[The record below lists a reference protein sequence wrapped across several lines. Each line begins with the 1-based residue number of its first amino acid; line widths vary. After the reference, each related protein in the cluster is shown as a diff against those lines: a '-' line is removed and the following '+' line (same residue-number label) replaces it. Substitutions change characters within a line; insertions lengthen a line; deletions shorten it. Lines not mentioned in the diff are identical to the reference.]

1 MQPNHNQISLQ
12 EVNHGLPL
20 RPEELK
26 KLEDTMTA
34 FSEFT
39 GVPVTFFDAK
49 GEPVWERRRE
59 GKLCD
64 LFDMYRDQTSPCR
77 KSLLYATKI
86 SNQLGE
92 PYVFVCKAGFVN
104 ISMPLFV
111 MGKAFGHFVAGPMVM
126 GIMQESLLNNIFSLT
141 KVKEQDIPKLMVFVR
156 GMKDYTPKEV
166 SHLSVLF
173 GSGVISSIRQNS
185 EYTKVSDR
193 NAEQQRIGERIRLRK
208 QDGEQSG
215 KSLSGKNL
223 LLNKAHNLENQL
235 VTLVEAGESEKAGVI
250 ARELLEELTLAEAGD
265 LSAVKIKILSICTV
279 LARLV
284 EEDSYI
290 YEIDA
295 LGEATDIDELSQ
307 LASAFVEKIS
317 SSFAGASYRGNSQ
330 LIRNALEYIHRNYD
344 KKIALTG
351 VAEILHIN
359 PSYLSMLFK
368 QEVGLAFTD
377 YVNNFRVVKSRDLLS
392 RTNLSLGEIASLTGF
407 EDQSYFSKTFK
418 RFNDTTPMA
427 FRKNHKAQ
435 NAAERQH
442 KLLDR

>member
-1 MQPNHNQISLQ
+1 MQTNRDSISLQ
-12 EVNHGLPL
+12 NVNHGLPL
-20 RPEELK
+20 RAEELK
-26 KLEDTMTA
+26 KLEETMTA

-49 GEPVWERRRE
+49 GEPVWERRA
-59 GKLCD
+59 GDKLCN
-64 LFDMYRDQTSPCR
+64 LFEMYKEPTSLCR
-77 KSLLYATKI
+77 KSLLSATKI

-104 ISMPLFV
+104 VAMPLFI

-126 GIMQESLLNNIFSLT
+126 GVMQESLLTNIFSLT
-141 KVKEQDIPKLMVFVR
+141 KVKEQDIPKLMVFIR

-173 GSGVISSIRQNS
+173 GSGVISSIRQNA

-208 QDGEQSG
+208 LDADPAG
-215 KSLSGKNL
+215 KDL
-223 LLNKAHNLENQL
+223 LLTRAHHLENQL
-235 VTLVEAGESEKAGVI
+235 VSLVEAGESDKAAAI
-250 ARELLEELTLAEAGD
+250 AKDLVEELTLAEAGD

-295 LGEATDIDELSQ
+295 LSEVSGIDELTQ
-307 LASAFVEKIS
+307 QTAAFVEKLS
-317 SSFAGASYRGNSQ
+317 ASFVGASYGGNSQ

-344 KKIALTG
+344 KKISLTG
-351 VAEILHIN
+351 MADILHIN

-392 RTNLSLGEIASLTGF
+392 RTNISLGEIASLTGF

-418 RFNDTTPMA
+418 KFTDSTPMA
-427 FRKNHKAQ
+427 FRKNHKAR
-435 NAAERQH
+435 NAAERQQ
-442 KLLDR
+442 KLFDRKTIK

>member
-1 MQPNHNQISLQ
+1 MSQINNNQPVSLQ
-12 EVNHGLPL
+12 AVNHGLPL
-20 RPEELK
+20 RPEELN
-26 KLEDTMTA
+26 KLEETMTA

-39 GVPVTFFDAK
+39 GVPVTFFDIK
-49 GEPVWERRRE
+49 GEPVWERR
-59 GKLCD
+59 GSDKLCN
-64 LFDMYRDQTSPCR
+64 LFEMYRDQHSPCR
-77 KSLLYATKI
+77 QALLSATKI
-86 SNQLGE
+86 SNQLGD

-104 ISMPLFV
+104 ISMPLLV
-111 MGKAFGHFVAGPMVM
+111 MGKAFGHFVAGPMAM
-126 GIMQESLLNNIFSLT
+126 GVMQESLLTNIFSLT

-166 SHLSVLF
+166 SHLSILF
-173 GSGVISSIRQNS
+173 GSNVISSIRQNA
-185 EYTKVSDR
+185 EYTRVSDR

-208 QDGEQSG
+208 LDRDP
-215 KSLSGKNL
+215 KSKDLQL
-223 LLNKAHNLENQL
+223 TRAHNLENQL
-235 VTLVEAGESEKAGVI
+235 VNLVEAGEAEKASG
-250 ARELLEELTLAEAGD
+250 AAKELVEELTLAEAGD

-279 LARLV
+279 LARLM

-295 LGEATDIDELSQ
+295 LGEASGIDELSQ
-307 LASAFVEKIS
+307 LTSAFVEKIAD
-317 SSFAGASYRGNSQ
+317 SFAGSTYGGNSQ

-344 KKIALTG
+344 KKVSLTG

-392 RTNLSLGEIASLTGF
+392 RTNLSLGEIAARTGF

-427 FRKNHKAQ
+427 FRKNHKAR

-442 KLLDR
+442 KLPDR